1 MNKFY
6 FFISS
11 VDNDEVKSLNIF
23 TTSAKKAYSYAC
35 KYFAKYKCKGEPQL
49 LAI

>member
-11 VDNDEVKSLNIF
+11 VDNDEIKSLNVF
-23 TTSAKKAYSYAC
+23 TTNIVRAYAYAR